1 MRVSSGPALPEL
13 PNGRPTNVQ
22 LAWFLRRGPYVL
34 LVLGSIAAALSVES
48 IGTSE
53 AGVITMAVLVPTLA
67 ALHWICADRRWV
79 DGDLQDTL
87 GRFYVLTR
95 TVVAFVITWLN
106 PFFSIF
112 ALIGYFDNQLY
123 VPRRWGIA
131 VLLCTAVTMA
141 GAQSGGLPPDGALQL
156 VLFLGLLALN
166 GVLTVVMTNADAHEA
181 EIAEER
187 NTTIAMLEETNV
199 RLEQALAENAGL
211 QAQLVQQ
218 ARESGVHDE
227 RERLALE
234 IHDTIAQ
241 NLTGI
246 VTQLQAV
253 TDTTDDAAGRD
264 HVKRAADL
272 AREALGEAR
281 RSVQGLL
288 PLRLDSADLVDALAH
303 LTRDWSA
310 ATGIAGD
317 LVVTGEAERLHQD
330 IEATVLRIAQ
340 EAMTNV
346 SKHAQARRVGV
357 TLSYTDDELVLD
369 VRDDGIGFDPGAAP
383 TPDGHGVGL
392 HGMEQRAARVAGALV
407 VESEPGAGTAISLRV
422 PSVVPHG

>member
-1 MRVSSGPALPEL
+1 MREGIEQVGSALRSA
-13 PNGRPTNVQ
+13 RPTNPQ
-22 LAWFLRRGPYVL
+22 LALFLRRGPYAL
-34 LVLGSIAAALSVES
+34 LGLSSIAAALSVES
-48 IGTSE
+48 IGTGE
-53 AGVITMAVLVPTLA
+53 AGIVAMTLLVPTLA
-67 ALHWICADRRWV
+67 ALHWVCVDRRW
-79 DGDLQDTL
+79 DGHLQDAT
-87 GRFYVLTR
+87 GAFYVGTR
-95 TVVAFVITWLN
+95 TVVAFAITWLN

-123 VPRRWGIA
+123 VPRRWGLA
-131 VLLCTAVTMA
+131 VLLTTAVTMA
-141 GAQSGGLPPDGALQL
+141 GAQSGGLPPHGVLQL
-156 VLFLGLLALN
+156 ALFLGLLVLN

-181 EIAEER
+181 ELAAER
-187 NTTIAMLEETNV
+187 NSTIAMLEEANV
-199 RLEQALAENAGL
+199 RLEQALVENAGL

-218 ARESGVHDE
+218 ARESGVHEE

-246 VTQLQAV
+246 VTQLQAS
-253 TDTTDDAAGRD
+253 TDTTDEDAGRD

-288 PLRLDSADLVDALAH
+288 PLRLDSTDVVEALTD
-303 LTRDWSA
+303 LTREWSA
-310 ATGIAGD
+310 STGIAGAV
-317 LVVTGEAERLHQD
+317 VVTGDVEPLHRD
-330 IEATVLRIAQ
+330 IEATVLRVAQ
-340 EAMTNV
+340 EALTNV
-346 SKHAQARRVGV
+346 GKHAQAQRVGV

-369 VRDDGIGFDPGAAP
+369 VRDDGIGFDPDSAR
-383 TPDGHGVGL
+383 TPEGHGVGL
-392 HGMEQRAARVAGALV
+392 HGMQQRAARVAGELV